1 MLFVEKW
8 FFCCIFAVS
17 ESYGYESESTNSEMA
32 AEGCKSPVFPRQS
45 RRGSDGDR
53 LFFYYYQNHF
63 TMSEP
68 KENAVMHGETCDK
81 ASQIIETLTSFG
93 PISSHRLNLSEMVI
107 AWMRSGAL
115 DADSSQQDDQQD
127 VYFTFYLLNEVLKDV
142 ELMQKGGQQ

>member
-53 LFFYYYQNHF
+53 LFFHLQKPF
-63 TMSEP
+63 TMSET

-142 ELMQKGGQQ
+142 EWMQKGGQQ

>member
-53 LFFYYYQNHF
+53 LFFHLQKPF
-63 TMSEP
+63 TMSET
-68 KENAVMHGETCDK
+68 KDTAVVHGETCDK

-142 ELMQKGGQQ
+142 ELIQKGGQQ

>member
-17 ESYGYESESTNSEMA
+17 ETSNGELFKTNRKTA
-32 AEGCKSPVFPRQS
+32 AEGCKSPVFPIHHI
-45 RRGSDGDR
+45 GVSDGDR
-53 LFFYYYQNHF
+53 RFFHLQKPF
-63 TMSEP
+63 TMSET

-142 ELMQKGGQQ
+142 EWMQKGGQQ